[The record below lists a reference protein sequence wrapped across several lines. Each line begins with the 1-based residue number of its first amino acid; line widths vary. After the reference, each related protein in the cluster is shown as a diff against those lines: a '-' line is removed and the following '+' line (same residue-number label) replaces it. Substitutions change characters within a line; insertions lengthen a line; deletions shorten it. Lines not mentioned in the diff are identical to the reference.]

1 MKSGSN
7 NYKWFVVA
15 MLWFVCFFN
24 YADRQAIFSVFE
36 PIKGEMTLSDMQL
49 GVIGAS
55 FMWVYAA
62 AAPLAG
68 IIGDRFRRKT
78 LILGGL
84 IFWSLITVAT
94 AFSKNYTQLVICR
107 ALEGFG
113 EAFYFP
119 ASMSLVSDY
128 HGPETRSR
136 AMAIHQSS
144 VYAGTIAGGWV
155 AGVMAD
161 HFGWRSS
168 FYLFGWFGVALGI
181 TLLLFLKEPQR
192 GQAERVANLD
202 RIDLLAEARALLK
215 QARARL
221 MIPFYIGASLLT
233 FFLLKGTAERILVL
247 VALAAAGVLV
257 QIKAPMARVLIL
269 VFVGAN
275 FVAMIFLSWMPTY
288 LKRQF
293 GMSLS
298 MAGVSATFYLQVASM
313 LGAITGGILADRLAK
328 KHKSGRMMAQAIGLL
343 AGAPFIFLTG
353 WTLSIPALVLAMIGF
368 GYFKGMYDSNIW
380 ASLYDV
386 VRPERRAT
394 AVGVMNS
401 IGWLGGGVGTYA
413 IGVAAPIFG
422 MSGCLSANSLVYLFV
437 GSLMMVGIRVY
448 QRNTAADISE
458 ARGASAI

>member
-1 MKSGSN
+1 
-7 NYKWFVVA
+7 

-36 PIKGEMTLSDMQL
+36 PIKGEMGLSDKQL

-68 IIGDRFRRKT
+68 IVGDRFRRKT

-119 ASMSLVSDY
+119 ASMALVSDY
-128 HGPETRSR
+128 HGPNTRSR

-144 VYAGTIAGGWV
+144 VYAGTIAGGSV

-168 FYLFGWFGVALGI
+168 FYLFGWFGVALGLA
-181 TLLLFLKEPQR
+181 LLFFLKEPKR
-192 GQAERVANLD
+192 GQAEGVASLD
-202 RIDLLAEARALLK
+202 QLDLLAEMRRALEQK
-215 QARARL
+215 QARL
-221 MIPFYIGASLLT
+221 LIPAYIAASVVT
-233 FFLLKGTAERILVL
+233 WVFVKTTANRILVL
-247 VALAAAGVLV
+247 ASLAAVGVLIM
-257 QIKAPMARVLIL
+257 IKTPMVRVLIL

-275 FVAMIFLSWMPTY
+275 FVAMIFLTWMPTY
-288 LKRQF
+288 LKREF

-298 MAGVSATFYLQVASM
+298 MSGVSSTAYLQIASV
-313 LGAITGGILADRLAK
+313 LGVITGGALADRLAR
-328 KHKSGRMMAQAIGLL
+328 KHRGGRMMAQAIGLL
-343 AGAPFIFLTG
+343 AGVPFIFLTG
-353 WTLSIPALVLAMIGF
+353 WTLSIPALVLALIGF
-368 GYFKGMYDSNIW
+368 GYFKGMYDANIW
-380 ASLYDV
+380 ASLHDV
-386 VRPERRAT
+386 VRTERRAT
-394 AVGVMNS
+394 AVGVMNA

-413 IGVAAPIFG
+413 IGVAAPIYG
-422 MSGCLSANSLVYLFV
+422 MSGCLSANSLVYLLV
-437 GSLMMVGIRVY
+437 GLLMLFGVWAFMNDKRL
-448 QRNTAADISE
+448 RE
-458 ARGASAI
+458 K

>member
-1 MKSGSN
+1 MKT

-24 YADRQAIFSVFE
+24 YADRQAIFSVFD
-36 PIKGEMTLSDMQL
+36 PIKGEMGLSDAQL

-68 IIGDRFRRKT
+68 LIGDRFRRKT

-119 ASMSLVSDY
+119 ASMALVSDY
-128 HGPETRSR
+128 HGPDTRSR

-144 VYAGTIAGGWV
+144 VYAGTIAGGSV

-168 FYLFGWFGVALGI
+168 FYLFGWFGVALGLA
-181 TLLLFLKEPQR
+181 LLFFLKEPKR
-192 GQAERVANLD
+192 GQAEDGETRRQGEVASYQSHPANMM
-202 RIDLLAEARALLK
+202 AS
-215 QARARL
+215 
-221 MIPFYIGASLLT
+221 IGD
-233 FFLLKGTAERILVL
+233 VL
-247 VALAAAGVLV
+247 R
-257 QIKAPMARVLIL
+257 APMARVLIL

-275 FVAMIFLSWMPTY
+275 FVAMIFLTWMPTY
-288 LKRQF
+288 LKREF

-298 MAGVSATFYLQVASM
+298 MAGLSATAYLQIASV
-313 LGAITGGILADRLAK
+313 LGVITGGVLADRLAR
-328 KHKSGRMMAQAIGLL
+328 KHRGGRMMAQAVGLF
-343 AGAPFIFLTG
+343 AGVPFIFLTG
-353 WTLSIPALVLAMIGF
+353 WTLSIPVLVLALIGF
-368 GYFKGMYDSNIW
+368 GYFKGMYDANIW
-380 ASLYDV
+380 ASLHDV
-386 VRPERRAT
+386 IKPERRAT

-401 IGWLGGGVGTYA
+401 IGWLGGGAGSYA
-413 IGVAAPIFG
+413 VGVAAPVFG
-422 MSGCLSANSLVYLFV
+422 MSGCLSANSLVYLLV
-437 GSLMMVGIRVY
+437 GLLMIFGVRAYM
-448 QRNTAADISE
+448 RNTGSAA
-458 ARGASAI
+458 

>member
-1 MKSGSN
+1 MKT

-24 YADRQAIFSVFE
+24 YADRQAIFSVFD
-36 PIKGEMTLSDMQL
+36 PIKGEMGLSDAQL

-68 IIGDRFRRKT
+68 LIGDRFRRKT

-119 ASMSLVSDY
+119 ASMALVSDY
-128 HGPETRSR
+128 HGPDTRSR

-144 VYAGTIAGGWV
+144 VYAGTIAGGSV

-168 FYLFGWFGVALGI
+168 FYLFGWFGVALGLA
-181 TLLLFLKEPQR
+181 LLFFLKEPKR
-192 GQAERVANLD
+192 GQAEDGETRRQGDGETGRQGEVAPYQSHPANMM
-202 RIDLLAEARALLK
+202 AS
-215 QARARL
+215 
-221 MIPFYIGASLLT
+221 IGD
-233 FFLLKGTAERILVL
+233 VL
-247 VALAAAGVLV
+247 R
-257 QIKAPMARVLIL
+257 APMARVLIL

-275 FVAMIFLSWMPTY
+275 FVAMIFLTWMPTY
-288 LKRQF
+288 LKREF

-298 MAGVSATFYLQVASM
+298 MAGLSATAYLQIASV
-313 LGAITGGILADRLAK
+313 LGVITGGVLADRLAR
-328 KHKSGRMMAQAIGLL
+328 KHRGGRMMAQAVGLF
-343 AGAPFIFLTG
+343 AGVPFIFLTG
-353 WTLSIPALVLAMIGF
+353 WTLSIPVLVLALIGF
-368 GYFKGMYDSNIW
+368 GYFKGMYDANIW
-380 ASLYDV
+380 ASLHDV
-386 VRPERRAT
+386 IKPERRAT

-401 IGWLGGGVGTYA
+401 IGWLGGGAGSYA
-413 IGVAAPIFG
+413 VGVAAPVFG
-422 MSGCLSANSLVYLFV
+422 MSGCLSANSLVYLLV
-437 GSLMMVGIRVY
+437 GLLMIFGVRAYM
-448 QRNTAADISE
+448 RNTGSAA
-458 ARGASAI
+458 